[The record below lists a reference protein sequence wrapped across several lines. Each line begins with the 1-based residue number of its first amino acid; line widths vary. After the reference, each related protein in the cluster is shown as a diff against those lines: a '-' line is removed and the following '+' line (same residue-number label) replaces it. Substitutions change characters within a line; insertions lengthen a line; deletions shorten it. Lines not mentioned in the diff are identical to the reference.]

1 MLGEEEVYTDVGN
14 STISAS
20 VVRGSL
26 FENEEFVTFPYR
38 NIGMAFLKLAS
49 MGVR

>member
-1 MLGEEEVYTDVGN
+1 MLGEEEDCMDVGN

-26 FENEEFVTFPYR
+26 FENKEFATFRHR
-38 NIGMAFLKLAS
+38 NIGMVFLKLAS